1 MVIHFIQWLAKGCR
15 KMLIFGVI
23 FFFHCLLSCDIKNL
37 TCVLNSIKV
46 YLTCQNQNMFDKSV
60 YTMTTCVRLNI
71 QMIENVLFKCS
82 FVR

>member
-1 MVIHFIQWLAKGCR
+1 
-15 KMLIFGVI
+15 
-23 FFFHCLLSCDIKNL
+23 
-37 TCVLNSIKV
+37 
-46 YLTCQNQNMFDKSV
+46 MFDKSV